1 MSGINSTVNQ
11 RTSQSGQNRLELLL
25 FGLNSNQEYGI
36 NVFKVREVL
45 PCPDLTGIPKQH
57 SSLKGLAHIRGETIP
72 VIDLGE
78 AIGEAPVAEDQRAD
92 CFLIVTE
99 YNRMVLSFL
108 VRRVDR
114 ILPTK
119 WDHVSAPPMEL
130 AGGNYLTAVV
140 EHDGKL
146 IEILDVEQVLSDLI
160 PVSAEVSKGIATE
173 EVKQRAEHHH
183 ILVVDDS
190 SVARNQLKTA
200 LESLNVKVT
209 TANNGRVALDILLR
223 LADKDI
229 DISSLF
235 LMVISDIEMPEMD
248 GYSFVKKIREDVRLR
263 GLHVVLHSSLS
274 GRFNLS
280 MVKRV
285 GANAF
290 IGKFNADEL
299 ASTVIERMQSLAAQ
313 GSAN

>member
-11 RTSQSGQNRLELLL
+11 RTNMAGQNRLELLL

-72 VIDLGE
+72 VIDLAE
-78 AIGEAPVAEDQRAD
+78 AIGETAIAEDQRAG

-108 VRRVDR
+108 VRKVDR

-119 WDHVSAPPMEL
+119 WDRISAPPMEL

-140 EHDGKL
+140 ENDGRL

-160 PVSAEVSKGIATE
+160 PVSTEVNKNIATK
-173 EVKQRAEHHH
+173 EVKNQAGEHH
-183 ILVVDDS
+183 ILIVDDS
-190 SVARNQLKTA
+190 SVARMQMKKA
-200 LESLNVKVT
+200 LESLSVKVT
-209 TANNGRVALDILLR
+209 TAKNGRAALDILLR

-229 DISSLF
+229 DMSSLF

-248 GYSFVKKIREDVRLR
+248 GYSLVKKIREDARLR
-263 GLHVVLHSSLS
+263 SMHVVLHSSLS

-285 GANAF
+285 GADAF

-299 ASTVIERMQSLAAQ
+299 ASTVIERMKVVQAQ
-313 GSAN
+313 GSAS

>member
-11 RTSQSGQNRLELLL
+11 RTNMAGQNRLELLL
-25 FGLNSNQEYGI
+25 FGLNNDQEYGI

-45 PCPDLTGIPKQH
+45 PCPHLTGMPKQH

-72 VIDLGE
+72 VIDLAE
-78 AIGEAPVAEDQRAD
+78 AIGDTPIAEEQRSAS
-92 CFLIVTE
+92 FLIVTE

-114 ILPTK
+114 ILPAK
-119 WDHVSAPPMEL
+119 WSQVSAPPLEL
-130 AGGNYLTAVV
+130 TEGNYLTAVV
-140 EHDGKL
+140 EHEGSL

-160 PVSAEVSKGIATE
+160 PASTEVNESIATQ
-173 EVKQRAEHHH
+173 EVKEQAREHH
-183 ILVVDDS
+183 ILIVDDS
-190 SVARNQLKTA
+190 SVARIQMKKA

-209 TANNGRVALDILLR
+209 TANTGRAALDILTQ
-223 LADKDI
+223 LADKEI
-229 DISSLF
+229 DVPNLF

-248 GYSFVKKIREDVRLR
+248 GYTLVKKVREDSRLR
-263 GLHVVLHSSLS
+263 NLHVILHSSLS

-280 MVKRV
+280 MVKKV

-299 ASTVIERMQSLAAQ
+299 AATVVERIKLLHAQ
-313 GSAN
+313 G

>member
-11 RTSQSGQNRLELLL
+11 RTNMAGQNRLELLL
-25 FGLNSNQEYGI
+25 FGLNNDQEYGI

-45 PCPDLTGIPKQH
+45 PCPNLTGMPKQH

-72 VIDLGE
+72 VIDLAE
-78 AIGEAPVAEDQRAD
+78 AIGDVPIAVDQRAD

-114 ILPTK
+114 ILPAK
-119 WDHVSAPPMEL
+119 WSQISPPPLEL
-130 AGGNYLTAVV
+130 AEGNYLTAVV
-140 EHDGKL
+140 ENEGTL

-160 PVSAEVSKGIATE
+160 PVSTDVNESIATK
-173 EVKQRAEHHH
+173 EVKDKASEHH
-183 ILVVDDS
+183 ILIVDDS
-190 SVARNQLKTA
+190 SVARMQMKKA

-209 TANNGRVALDILLR
+209 TAKTGRAALDILTQ
-223 LADKDI
+223 LADKEI
-229 DISSLF
+229 DVPNLF
-235 LMVISDIEMPEMD
+235 LMVISDIEMPVMD
-248 GYSFVKKIREDVRLR
+248 GYTLVKKIREDVRLR

-285 GANAF
+285 GADAF

-299 ASTVIERMQSLAAQ
+299 ASTVIERMQSFAAQ
-313 GSAN
+313 GS